1 MITYDQNVDDYNDD
15 DEYHNVNYD
24 DNDDEYRDII
34 IMMIMSDDC
43 QLCDMTL
50 STIMLMTIERSSV
63 RLEVTQ
69 VMHSL

>member
-1 MITYDQNVDDYNDD
+1 MITYDQNVDDYDD
-15 DEYHNVNYD
+15 DEYRY
-24 DNDDEYRDII
+24 
-34 IMMIMSDDC
+34 IMMMMSDAC

-69 VMHSL
+69 DMHSV

>member
-34 IMMIMSDDC
+34 MMMEDH
-43 QLCDMTL
+43 
-50 STIMLMTIERSSV
+50 V
-63 RLEVTQ
+63 R
-69 VMHSL
+69 